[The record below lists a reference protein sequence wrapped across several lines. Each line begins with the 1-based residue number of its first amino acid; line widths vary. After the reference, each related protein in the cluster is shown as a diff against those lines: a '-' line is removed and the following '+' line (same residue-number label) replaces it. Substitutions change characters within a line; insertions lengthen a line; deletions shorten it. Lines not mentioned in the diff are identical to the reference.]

1 MTAGPGNSSATASDH
16 AGGHNTLTGIMLKI
30 VSVAVFVGMQTCI
43 KAAGTVPAGQIVFF
57 RSFFAIFPIIAFLA
71 FRGKLGTAFTT
82 KRPFN
87 HIARGVVGVC
97 AMGLG
102 FFALT
107 RLPLPEAITLNYAQP
122 LLVVVFS
129 SIFLGEAIRVYR
141 WSAVAVGL
149 VGVLI
154 ISWPELTLL
163 SSDEAL
169 DDQEVL
175 GVVAALVAAAI
186 SAVAMLL
193 VRNLVQSERTATIVL
208 WFSVTASIMSL
219 LSLPFG
225 WQALTPLQA
234 ALLVAAGFC
243 GGLGQILMTAAY
255 RHAEAS
261 VVAPFEYTSMILGVV
276 VGYLV
281 FGDVATLNMLVGGL
295 IVVAAGI
302 FIIWRER
309 QLGLERTRTRK
320 ASLPEG

>member
-1 MTAGPGNSSATASDH
+1 MLAVGDLAGEHS
-16 AGGHNTLTGIMLKI
+16 TLTGILLKI
-30 VSVAVFVGMQTCI
+30 VSVAVFVGMSSCI

-71 FRGKLGTAFTT
+71 FQGKLGTAFST
-82 KRPFN
+82 KRPLN

-129 SIFLGEAIRVYR
+129 SIFLGEAIRIYR

-163 SSDEAL
+163 SSGAAL
-169 DDQEVL
+169 GDQEVL
-175 GVVAALVAAAI
+175 GVIAALIAAAI
-186 SAVAMLL
+186 SAIAMLL

-208 WFSVTASIMSL
+208 WFSVTASVMAL

-225 WQALTPLQA
+225 WQALTPAQA
-234 ALLVAAGFC
+234 GLLIAAGFC
-243 GGLGQILMTAAY
+243 GGLGQILMTSAY

-281 FGDVATLNMLVGGL
+281 FGDIATINMLVGGM

-302 FIIWRER
+302 FIIWREH

-320 ASLPEG
+320 AVAPEG

>member
-1 MTAGPGNSSATASDH
+1 
-16 AGGHNTLTGIMLKI
+16 MLKI
-30 VSVAVFVGMQTCI
+30 VSVAVFVGMSSCI

-57 RSFFAIFPIIAFLA
+57 RSFFAIFPIIVFLA
-71 FRGKLGTAFTT
+71 FQGKLRTGFST
-82 KRPFN
+82 KRPLN

-129 SIFLGEAIRVYR
+129 SIFLGETIRVYR

-149 VGVLI
+149 VGVLV

-163 SSDEAL
+163 SSGAAL
-169 DDQEVL
+169 GDQEVL
-175 GVVAALVAAAI
+175 GVIAALVAAAI

-193 VRNLVQSERTATIVL
+193 VRNLVQSEPTATIVL
-208 WFSVTASIMSL
+208 WFSVTASVLAL

-225 WQALTPLQA
+225 WQALTPVQA
-234 ALLVAAGFC
+234 GLLVLSGFC
-243 GGLGQILMTAAY
+243 GGVAQILMTAAY

-261 VVAPFEYTSMILGVV
+261 VVAPFEYTSMLLGIV
-276 VGYLV
+276 VGYLA
-281 FGDVATLNMLVGGL
+281 FGDVPTVHMLIGGL

-309 QLGLERTRTRK
+309 QLGLERARTRQ
-320 ASLPEG
+320 ATPPQG